1 MRVLETNLS
10 QDSDYRE
17 IKGTYFGYLVQ
28 KRDKLT
34 LDKNEFKV
42 VTKKKPTKRQ
52 LEDLIFA
59 WKVVKYVKSNA
70 IVIAKNN
77 AVLGIGGG
85 QPSRVDSV
93 KIALNKAKKSTKLSV
108 LASDAFFPKPDSIK
122 EAYRG
127 GIKAIIQPGGSIKDK
142 DVIEACDR
150 FKIAMVFTGI
160 RHFRH

>member
-1 MRVLETNLS
+1 MRILETDFS
-10 QDSDYRE
+10 QDSNYRD

-28 KRDKLT
+28 RKDRLSIEKG
-34 LDKNEFKV
+34 KIQV

-52 LEDLIFA
+52 LKDLIFA

-85 QPSRVDSV
+85 QPSRVGSV

-108 LASDAFFPKPDSIK
+108 LASDAFFPQPDSIK
-122 EAYRG
+122 AAHRQG
-127 GIKAIIQPGGSIKDK
+127 VKAIIQPGGSIKDK
-142 DVIEACDR
+142 EIIDVCNR
-150 FKIAMVFTGI
+150 FKIVMVFTQV

>member
-1 MRVLETNLS
+1 
-10 QDSDYRE
+10 
-17 IKGTYFGYLVQ
+17 
-28 KRDKLT
+28 
-34 LDKNEFKV
+34 
-42 VTKKKPTKRQ
+42 
-52 LEDLIFA
+52 
-59 WKVVKYVKSNA
+59 
-70 IVIAKNN
+70 
-77 AVLGIGGG
+77 LGIGGG

-127 GIKAIIQPGGSIKDK
+127 GVKAIIQPGGSIKDK
-142 DVIEACDR
+142 DIIEACDR